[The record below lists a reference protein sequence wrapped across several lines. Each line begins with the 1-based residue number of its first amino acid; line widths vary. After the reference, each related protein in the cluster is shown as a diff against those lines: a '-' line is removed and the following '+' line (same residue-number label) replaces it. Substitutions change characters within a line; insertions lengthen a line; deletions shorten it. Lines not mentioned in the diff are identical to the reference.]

1 MARIRTIKPEFW
13 DSPGTARASLR
24 ARLFFISLW
33 NWADDWGVGTA
44 NPKQL
49 IGFAFPNDD
58 DVTVAEFPRLRT
70 EVADCYGVQWYEV
83 ENRPYYAIPSWDDH
97 QKNERRAN
105 RRNPTPDQGIPIDTE
120 MHGDSAP
127 PRGDSAIGTGEQGN
141 RGTGE
146 QGNSPKAAD
155 APLRDDVES
164 LFDVFDQELA
174 ANGCKPLTRTKAGRD
189 AFRLMLDRDGIE
201 LNNIAGAIRW
211 AQQDSFWKANIM
223 SPTKLREKYEQL
235 LLQAQ
240 RKKSASLTRA
250 DENAA
255 EYRKHYGG
263 NDERA
268 GSFPALDA
276 GIG

>member
-1 MARIRTIKPEFW
+1 VPRIRTIKPEFW

-58 DVTVAEFPRLRT
+58 DVTVAEFPHLRT
-70 EVADCYGVQWYEV
+70 EVAECYGVQWYEV

-105 RRNPTPDQGIPIDTE
+105 RRNPTPDQGIPTDTE

-127 PRGDSAIGTGEQGN
+127 TRGDSALGTGEQGN

-146 QGNSPKAAD
+146 QGKQVSAPAVLASAFEAAWSHWPKKVDRKQAEARFATAARRIDIAELVNHIIRFGD
-155 APLRDDVES
+155 AYRDTTEKQFIPALGTWLNRDRWN
-164 LFDVFDQELA
+164 DEL
-174 ANGCKPLTRTKAGRD
+174 PQSRDTK
-189 AFRLMLDRDGIE
+189 
-201 LNNIAGAIRW
+201 
-211 AQQDSFWKANIM
+211 QS
-223 SPTKLREKYEQL
+223 
-235 LLQAQ
+235 
-240 RKKSASLTRA
+240 RA

-255 EYRKHYGG
+255 DYYRYYGG

-268 GSFPALDA
+268 GSVPALDP
-276 GIG
+276 GVG